1 MKRFEKLADRID
13 ERFGRS
19 PARIASPWQYPIR
32 LHGQLLDGAGL
43 NENAGSVV
51 DAAAIDFHKTQP
63 HYQAWADFKK
73 AGGVLS
79 QTSTKASAR
88 A

>member
-1 MKRFEKLADRID
+1 MREYAF
-13 ERFGRS
+13 RS
-19 PARIASPWQYPIR
+19 RAPQAY
-32 LHGQLLDGAGL
+32 
-43 NENAGSVV
+43 V

-79 QTSTKASAR
+79 QTVAKSSGVDFTA
-88 A
+88 